1 MTAPT
6 DAASQQDA
14 VLRQYAGLWLG
25 VADQI
30 DAISKKAA
38 EADEAGKWG
47 MDGWIRL
54 IHDLLDLQLRT
65 SVTVLKTAV
74 AGPWWLPRPES
85 EPSAEAFGV
94 LTKGDARK
102 FKIVKSFHRLGVP
115 TEVIDDDKIV
125 FDPVILQ
132 PRDTRFTISVSDDD
146 YIGANYIGIVG
157 FTAATAGPDA
167 PAEDQREI
175 IVGL

>member
-1 MTAPT
+1 VTAPT
-6 DAASQQDA
+6 DAALQ
-14 VLRQYAGLWLG
+14 QYAGLWLG
-25 VADQI
+25 VADQV

-65 SVTVLKTAV
+65 YVTVLKTAI
-74 AGPWWLPRPES
+74 AGPWWLPRPAED
-85 EPSAEAFGV
+85 PSPEVFGV
-94 LTKGDARK
+94 PAKGDARK

-115 TEVIDDDKIV
+115 GEVIDDNKIV
-125 FDPVILQ
+125 FDPVIVQ
-132 PRDTRFTISVSDDD
+132 PGDTQFTISVSDDN
-146 YIGANYIGIVG
+146 YIGANYVGTVG
-157 FTAATAGPDA
+157 FTGATAGPDTL
-167 PAEDQREI
+167 AEDQREI

>member
-1 MTAPT
+1 VTAPT
-6 DAASQQDA
+6 DTASQQA
-14 VLRQYAGLWLG
+14 ALQQYAGLWLG

-65 SVTVLKTAV
+65 SVTVLKTAI
-74 AGPWWLPRPES
+74 AGPWWLPRPET
-85 EPSAEAFGV
+85 EPDPEAFPV
-94 LTKGDARK
+94 LAKGDARK
-102 FKIVKSFHRLGVP
+102 FKIVKSFQRQGVP
-115 TEVIDDDKIV
+115 SEVIDDAKIV

-132 PRDTRFTISVSDDD
+132 ASNTQFTISVSDDD

-167 PAEDQREI
+167 PAEDQRQI